1 MSETIVLGIDCGGT
15 HTDAALLAVE
25 GTAARLLASA
35 KTITDHADLPGSI
48 LRVRAGLEKACDD
61 RAKAALARIIP
72 ADTGHNTVYQCHSP
86 GQGGQGWPC
95 HFGWPRA

>member
-35 KTITDHADLPGSI
+35 KTITDHADCQAPSSVCARALKRPAMTGQKPRLP
-48 LRVRAGLEKACDD
+48 A
-61 RAKAALARIIP
+61 
-72 ADTGHNTVYQCHSP
+72 YP
-86 GQGGQGWPC
+86 G
-95 HFGWPRA
+95 

>member
-35 KTITDHADLPGSI
+35 RRGAIWFS
-48 LRVRAGLEKACDD
+48 
-61 RAKAALARIIP
+61 AKAALRFASIFSRAPLDTNIP
-72 ADTGHNTVYQCHSP
+72 IPLRLYRMSSSTSSP
-86 GQGGQGWPC
+86 TPFAAVAGLMV
-95 HFGWPRA
+95 